1 MLYGEKIRVGFVGLP
16 SSGKT
21 TIFNLLCKT
30 SAEVAPYPFTT
41 KSKNQGIMIMY
52 EPRAEIIGKIL
63 KSSEIKYPAVE
74 IVDVAGLIKGAHEG
88 LGLGNEFLSYIRPLD
103 IVAYVLRFLKSVP
116 HVEGEDDLKRDFEI
130 LRYEISMSDL
140 EVLSRR
146 EEKIKKLAS
155 VGQKDAEEILYVLEK
170 IKKAIEQFAQNGE
183 FKIDF
188 EKEKEKKIAEE
199 EIKSLQLITAKPYFI
214 IINTD
219 LGKDQWDKLTKELN
233 RADTLICDAMSEF
246 DLTEDE
252 VKEFGITPLRQI
264 LTDFIKK
271 MMDLVI
277 FFTGFEGK
285 ELRSWIVR
293 KGTRVFEAAGMIHS
307 DMQKGFISAE
317 IANFQEYKNCKSDAE
332 AYSKGIFKVVGRDY
346 IIQDGDLIRIKFKV

>member
-1 MLYGEKIRVGFVGLP
+1 MLYGEKIKVGFIGIP

-21 TIFNLLCKT
+21 TIFNLLCKA

-41 KSKNQGIMIMY
+41 KSKNQGIMVMY
-52 EPRAEIIGKIL
+52 EPRVEVLGKIL

-74 IVDVAGLIKGAHEG
+74 IIDVAGLIKGAHEG

-103 IVAYVLRFLKSVP
+103 VAVYVLRFLKSVP
-116 HVEGEDDLKRDFEI
+116 HVEGKDDLKRDFDV
-130 LRYEISMSDL
+130 LRYEVSMSDL

-155 VGQKDAEEILYVLEK
+155 AGQKDAQEISYVLEK
-170 IKKAIEQFAQNGE
+170 IKKAIEQFAEKGE

-219 LGKDQWDKLTKELN
+219 LGKDRWDNLKKELG
-233 RADTLICDAMSEF
+233 RDDVIICDAISEF

-252 VKEFGITPLRQI
+252 IQEFGITPLRQLI
-264 LTDFIKK
+264 TEFIRKIA
-271 MMDLVI
+271 DLVI

-285 ELRSWIVR
+285 ELRSWIAK
-293 KGTRVFEAAGMIHS
+293 KGINIFEAAGMIHS

-317 IANFQEYKNCKSDAE
+317 VAKFEEYKNCLSDEE
-332 AYSKGIFKVVGRDY
+332 AYKKGIFKTVGKDY
-346 IIQDGDLIRIKFKV
+346 IIEDGDIIRIKFKV

>member
-1 MLYGEKIRVGFVGLP
+1 
-16 SSGKT
+16 
-21 TIFNLLCKT
+21 
-30 SAEVAPYPFTT
+30 
-41 KSKNQGIMIMY
+41 
-52 EPRAEIIGKIL
+52 
-63 KSSEIKYPAVE
+63 
-74 IVDVAGLIKGAHEG
+74 
-88 LGLGNEFLSYIRPLD
+88 
-103 IVAYVLRFLKSVP
+103 
-116 HVEGEDDLKRDFEI
+116 
-130 LRYEISMSDL
+130 
-140 EVLSRR
+140 
-146 EEKIKKLAS
+146 
-155 VGQKDAEEILYVLEK
+155 VGQKDAEEILHVLEK

-183 FKIDF
+183 FKIDLA
-188 EKEKEKKIAEE
+188 KEKEKKIAEE

-219 LGKDQWDKLTKELN
+219 LGKDQWNKLKNELN
-233 RADTLICDAMSEF
+233 RDDTLICDAMSEF

-264 LTDFIKK
+264 LTEFIKK
-271 MMDLVI
+271 TMDLVI

-293 KGTRVFEAAGMIHS
+293 NGTRVFEAAGMIHS

-332 AYSKGIFKVVGRDY
+332 AYSKGIFKTVGRDY